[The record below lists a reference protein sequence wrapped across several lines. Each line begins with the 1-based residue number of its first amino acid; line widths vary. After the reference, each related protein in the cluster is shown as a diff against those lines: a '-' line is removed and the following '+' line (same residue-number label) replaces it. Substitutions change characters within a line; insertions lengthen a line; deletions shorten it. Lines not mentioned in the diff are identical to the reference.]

1 MDEPFTKAAIVC
13 VIVKNTVCASISV
26 CCSNS
31 TKRLVSPPTR
41 VNITFVDR
49 DGDVQVVRGRIGD
62 TLLEV
67 AREYDIDLEGVCI
80 YVPYL

>member
-1 MDEPFTKAAIVC
+1 M
-13 VIVKNTVCASISV
+13 CASISV

-80 YVPYL
+80 CSLPLAAHALYTSLPL